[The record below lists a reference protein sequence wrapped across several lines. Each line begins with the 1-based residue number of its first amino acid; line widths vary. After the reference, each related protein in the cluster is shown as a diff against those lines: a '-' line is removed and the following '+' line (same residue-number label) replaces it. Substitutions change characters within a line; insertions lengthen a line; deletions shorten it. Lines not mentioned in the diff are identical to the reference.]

1 MLPVVIALHVFG
13 VVTWVGGLLTL
24 ASLLARVP
32 EEVGVAKERIIVA
45 TRRLAFGI
53 HIGAAITIVLG
64 IGLIFMEPGVIKQGW
79 LHIKLLLV
87 VILLYFHY
95 RFFSRATALEND
107 PASAARGEFM
117 MIHGVVSLILI
128 GILLLVMLK
137 PFSG

>member
-1 MLPVVIALHVFG
+1 MLAVIIALHVFG

-32 EEVGVAKERIIVA
+32 EEVGVAKERIVVVA
-45 TRRLAFGI
+45 RRLGLGV
-53 HIGAAITIVLG
+53 HISAAITIVLG
-64 IGLIFMEPGVIKQGW
+64 IALIVMEPEVIRQGW
-79 LHIKLLLV
+79 LHIKLTLV

-95 RFFSRATALEND
+95 RFFRRAAELEND
-107 PASAARGEFM
+107 PSRAARGEFM
-117 MIHGVVSLILI
+117 MVHGVVSLLLI